1 MIANWWGALDPSMK
15 ILWGIT
21 LAASLIFIIQTIL
34 TFIGA
39 DADATGLD
47 GADLDA
53 GGMDAAD
60 LGGDIPD
67 SGHGSG
73 GNIYTFRNLI
83 NFLLGFGWTAILL
96 RDSVQSN
103 VLRIILAI
111 AVGVGLVALV
121 MYLFRLLGKMQQSGN
136 INVFKSAI
144 GCQGTVYLTIPAA
157 RTGEG
162 KVQISINTAVRE
174 YNAQTE
180 EDSPIPTGT
189 PIKVVEVINDSTLL
203 VERLDNSII

>member
-1 MIANWWGALDPSMK
+1 MIATWWGALTPAMK
-15 ILWGIT
+15 VLWGVT

-39 DADATGLD
+39 DADTTGLD
-47 GADLDA
+47 GADLGGDMDATDLSMDGDAAA
-53 GGMDAAD
+53 GGT
-60 LGGDIPD
+60 
-67 SGHGSG
+67 GS
-73 GNIYTFRNLI
+73 NLYTFRNLI